1 MLCRSLTDKKDA
13 MKRMEVEIY
22 VEGQKARIDLARLDY
37 ASLYKLFRKL
47 RYLLG
52 EGDFVLSAILDEE
65 LIYLED
71 ELPRKPINIL
81 LRNGISTVADL
92 LAASDSELAAMD
104 GLGRKSLSE
113 IREFI
118 RKMGNIVIG

>member
-37 ASLYKLFRKL
+37 ASLNKLFRKL

-52 EGDFVLSAILDEE
+52 EGDFVVSAILDEE

-71 ELPRKPINIL
+71 ELPRKPVNIL

-104 GLGRKSLSE
+104 GLGNKSLSE

-118 RKMGNIVIG
+118 RKMGNMVIG

>member
-1 MLCRSLTDKKDA
+1 M
-13 MKRMEVEIY
+13 
-22 VEGQKARIDLARLDY
+22 
-37 ASLYKLFRKL
+37 
-47 RYLLG
+47 
-52 EGDFVLSAILDEE
+52 
-65 LIYLED
+65 
-71 ELPRKPINIL
+71 
-81 LRNGISTVADL
+81 ADL